1 MTIHTGIVDNG
12 VDILHCLQLGFI
24 VVTTVTEVVA
34 GCDELV
40 FAVAGMNIVTG
51 LAVVQRWRMLDLLRR
66 LGLVTLGTEWCA
78 ALGQQAL
85 LRRGVRGVATQTIPL
100 FDRRMDRTLP
110 LALAVM
116 TLVTK
121 SGRRCSQQPLQARSV
136 RRVTGSA
143 VALGHRRVDNG
154 KSLSFTI
161 LALIVVALLTQCRPH
176 GYRQLRRFAGVG
188 IVTTETIALPYR
200 RMNNLGIFHQT
211 IVALLAE
218 RRTGG
223 QEELRIITG
232 VRRVTGSTPFVS
244 DDRMDTLHPLGRVVV
259 TTGTKVT
266 AAGDQEFTIFAQVRI
281 MTIRAAIFE
290 GRMDQ
295 LLPLAHAVMALLAKS
310 GAAGGEL
317 ESPLFTGVRDAA
329 GFVAG
334 RTITTSH
341 RIVQLH
347 PFRRAHRRVTFTSH
361 TALSGGQGERRHN
374 QQADPE

>member
-1 MTIHTGIVDNG
+1 MTIPTGINDNG
-12 VDILHCLQLGFI
+12 MDILHRLQLGFVI
-24 VVTTVTEVVA
+24 VTTITEVIT
-34 GCDELV
+34 GREELITGIT
-40 FAVAGMNIVTG
+40 AVNIMTG
-51 LAVVQRWRMLDLLRR
+51 LTVVQRRRMFDLPRR
-66 LGLVTLGTEWCA
+66 LGLVTLGTERGA

-110 LALAVM
+110 FTLAVV

-154 KSLSFTI
+154 KSLSFAI
-161 LALIVVALLTQCRPH
+161 LALIVVALLTEGRP
-176 GYRQLRRFAGVG
+176 GGDRQFRRIAGVG

-200 RMNNLGIFHQT
+200 RMNDLGIFHQT
-211 IVALLAE
+211 IVTLRAE
-218 RRTGG
+218 RRAGG
-223 QEELRIITG
+223 QEELGIISG
-232 VRRVTGSTPFVS
+232 VRRVTGGTPVVS
-244 DDRMDTLHPLGRVVV
+244 DDRMNTLHPLGRIVV

-266 AAGDQEFTIFAQVRI
+266 AAGDQEFTIFAQVRT
-281 MTIRAAIFE
+281 MTTRAAIFE
-290 GRMDQ
+290 GRMDRF
-295 LLPLAHAVMALLAKS
+295 LPLAHAVMTLFAKS
-310 GAAGGEL
+310 GATGGEP
-317 ESPLFTGVRDAA
+317 ESPLLAGMGNAA

-347 PFRRAHRRVTFTSH
+347 PFRRAHRRVTFARH
-361 TALSGGQGERRHN
+361 AALSGGQGERRHN